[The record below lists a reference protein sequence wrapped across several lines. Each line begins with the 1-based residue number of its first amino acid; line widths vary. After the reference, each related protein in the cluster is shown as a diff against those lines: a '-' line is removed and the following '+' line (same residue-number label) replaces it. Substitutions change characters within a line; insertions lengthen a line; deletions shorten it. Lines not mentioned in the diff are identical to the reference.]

1 LKQDSYFNVLVGI
14 IILAHFIILFIKFY
28 LIHTT
33 FYLIWVLIRVKI
45 DEYYFP
51 LQLLARH
58 PLLFDVNLQQKILY
72 AWFHA

>member
-1 LKQDSYFNVLVGI
+1 
-14 IILAHFIILFIKFY
+14 
-28 LIHTT
+28 
-33 FYLIWVLIRVKI
+33 
-45 DEYYFP
+45 